1 MLDSLLTRYKIIFDI
16 FLGQTL
22 IVTVLVD
29 NVDVL
34 KFSLQV
40 ERTVSILSIDRH
52 ISVQFVCTFF
62 SRNITEM
69 INFTRLQWV
78 NINLQ
83 LLYIH
88 LCV

>member
-1 MLDSLLTRYKIIFDI
+1 MTHITRYKIIFDI

-29 NVDVL
+29 VL
-34 KFSLQV
+34 KFALQV

-62 SRNITEM
+62 SRNITER
-69 INFTRLQWV
+69 IDFDFT
-78 NINLQ
+78 
-83 LLYIH
+83 
-88 LCV
+88 